1 MDLLFMFN
9 TRSQFSQKPVS
20 KCFNFLL
27 LIYLIFPQSTNITG
41 HVEFT
46 EKVLDIDDLDLKGQ
60 RNTEEE
66 SWIWSPH

>member
-1 MDLLFMFN
+1 MFN
-9 TRSQFSQKPVS
+9 IRSQFSQKAVS

-41 HVEFT
+41 HAEFT
-46 EKVLDIDDLDLKGQ
+46 EKVVDIDDLDLTGQ